1 MVGSRNPTSV
11 QVGQKLKSLLRNL
24 HRSENATSTQVV
36 LKLKTIGGFSSN
48 LIMSVIY
55 NNVILNA
62 KIFNNFVKRVDLFT
76 SSEYNN
82 SVIAKPQ
89 NSNKSVKEC
98 FYGTI
103 NFE

>member
-1 MVGSRNPTSV
+1 
-11 QVGQKLKSLLRNL
+11 
-24 HRSENATSTQVV
+24 
-36 LKLKTIGGFSSN
+36 
-48 LIMSVIY
+48 MSVIY
-55 NNVILNA
+55 NNVILNT